1 MRAYAGAL
9 HGCCMTSAWRC
20 PAKSQIAAGP
30 AAACPRT
37 TPPADGVER
46 PGKASTIIFDR
57 ASFPRRGAGPLGA
70 SRAIEAAAS
79 PGPSRPRVALAWA
92 ALQGRRSATALR
104 VAQPQAL
111 GAFPARQVGA
121 ACTAFTQ
128 AGEIARL
135 QPYAAITRIGARDG
149 PVVPARTVCRKLG
162 VESRYRIH
170 IAFLLTGT
178 AFASDEAYASPAAMC
193 PFTNFFGLSNTYH
206 RQSRSCLLLYRVSRT
221 ANENLERGKQG
232 NRKCRIGTDASADR
246 LITRRRWTE

>member
-1 MRAYAGAL
+1 MESNGQGRQAQL
-9 HGCCMTSAWRC
+9 S
-20 PAKSQIAAGP
+20 
-30 AAACPRT
+30 
-37 TPPADGVER
+37 
-46 PGKASTIIFDR
+46 STVH
-57 ASFPRRGAGPLGA
+57 P
-70 SRAIEAAAS
+70 S
-79 PGPSRPRVALAWA
+79 PGGVQALWEQPVPSGRQHRRVPRLRVALAWA

-178 AFASDEAYASPAAMC
+178 AFASDGAYASPAAMR
-193 PFTNFFGLSNTYH
+193 PFTNFSVFPRPTMDDPAVVCCSIE
-206 RQSRSCLLLYRVSRT
+206 YRARRT
-221 ANENLERGKQG
+221 KTWNGG
-232 NRKCRIGTDASADR
+232 NRGTGNAG
-246 LITRRRWTE
+246 